1 MARHAKKSDRSM
13 AIRTYLTAGL
23 TAGVTGAALAGV
35 GTLLLADGDVSGPA
49 QIEVQLVSNE
59 EDILWLS
66 LNGGSDR
73 RSAAQSAVVQQ
84 SSANPALRPMIG
96 DGGWLIGNGLDA
108 ADDCQGDACNGGDGG
123 ILWGNGGNGAH
134 GGTGGDGGFWFGH
147 GGNGGD
153 GDAVLD
159 ARQRRARR
167 A

>member
-1 MARHAKKSDRSM
+1 M

-96 DGGWLIGNGLDA
+96 DGGWLIAQDDVSALSNILRSLVADPA
-108 ADDCQGDACNGGDGG
+108 AFAEMGQ
-123 ILWGNGGNGAH
+123 L
-134 GGTGGDGGFWFGH
+134 
-147 GGNGGD
+147 
-153 GDAVLD
+153 
-159 ARQRRARR
+159 ARR
-167 A
+167 RFEREFTWAHYLARLRNALHDVGIELEARNV